1 MMTVAPM
8 ATIASMATMV
18 PMAMITIGA
27 NVINADKS
35 PMPIYC
41 HNYFLIVA
49 IGIIVAIGT
58 TVDIFVVSFLSSSD
72 CRHCIHYHNYRHL
85 RHCVH

>member
-1 MMTVAPM
+1 MTEVQMMTVAPM

-41 HNYFLIVA
+41 HNYFLM
-49 IGIIVAIGT
+49 GWWCSG
-58 TVDIFVVSFLSSSD
+58 FLLGSHAGDRGFKSRIRQS
-72 CRHCIHYHNYRHL
+72 
-85 RHCVH
+85 